1 MLRAAVAAKTP
12 LGLEAKKAMDAGALV
27 SDEIV
32 VGLIGEA
39 VTAPACRVGFILDG
53 FPRTVA
59 QAAKLDAM
67 LAAKG
72 QHIDRVLNFKVPDQ
86 LLVREKKK
94 GGEREERKKTRAHA
108 FFDGRGGGGGGGGG
122 GGVAWAHCLVLGIA
136 RSLLRLCSR
145 SEARAG
151 PRTKREGRPPL
162 FFFGLSHPSPTLT
175 PLFFLSFFFLF
186 SPPIFLSAKVERV
199 TGRLIHAASGR
210 SYHDKFAPP
219 KVPGVDDVTGEPLTR
234 RKDDNAETLKAR
246 LAAFHAQTAPVIDHY
261 REKVV
266 HLKADR
272 GMGDVAADIRKA
284 LGH

>member
-1 MLRAAVAAKTP
+1 MHTHFLMGEGAVVVGGGEEGLRGLTVLSLALRALSCAFARAARR
-12 LGLEAKKAMDAGALV
+12 
-27 SDEIV
+27 
-32 VGLIGEA
+32 
-39 VTAPACRVGFILDG
+39 APAHEQKER
-53 FPRTVA
+53 
-59 QAAKLDAM
+59 AA
-67 LAAKG
+67 
-72 QHIDRVLNFKVPDQ
+72 
-86 LLVREKKK
+86 LL
-94 GGEREERKKTRAHA
+94 
-108 FFDGRGGGGGGGGG
+108 F
-122 GGVAWAHCLVLGIA
+122 
-136 RSLLRLCSR
+136 
-145 SEARAG
+145 
-151 PRTKREGRPPL
+151 